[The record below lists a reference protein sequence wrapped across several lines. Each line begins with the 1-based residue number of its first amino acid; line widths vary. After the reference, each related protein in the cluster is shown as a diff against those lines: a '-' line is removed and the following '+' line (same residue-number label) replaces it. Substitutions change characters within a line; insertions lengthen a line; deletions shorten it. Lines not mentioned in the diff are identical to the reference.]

1 MEIADKSSPFSFRLD
16 AAPLR
21 RALPEEVRS
30 ERGVPMA
37 RHILLNGFN
46 TGVRKLSL
54 FFGYLGSIC
63 MCLMAIIVTVDVT
76 GRFLFNK
83 PLRGGIEIVEELMVC
98 VIFLMLAY
106 VTEAEKHI
114 RVDIFISLME
124 QKVPR
129 ISRLITFVFDLLIL
143 FVLAILTWQGFTGA
157 VKAIGSGEVTDSLQ
171 IPHYP
176 FRFVLTAGFAAAFLS
191 LLSKRIRKLI
201 DFRKG
206 K

>member
-1 MEIADKSSPFSFRLD
+1 
-16 AAPLR
+16 
-21 RALPEEVRS
+21 
-30 ERGVPMA
+30 MA
-37 RHILLNGFN
+37 RHMIFNGFS

-54 FFGYLGSIC
+54 FFGYLGSIA
-63 MCLMAIIVTVDVT
+63 MCLMAVIVTIDVT
-76 GRFLFNK
+76 GRFLLNK

-106 VTEAEKHI
+106 VTETEKHI
-114 RVDIFISLME
+114 KVDIFISLME

-129 ISRLITFVFDLLIL
+129 ISRMISFVFDMLML
-143 FVLAILTWQGFTGA
+143 FVLAILTWQGFNGTL
-157 VKAIGSGEVTDSLQ
+157 KAMGSGEVTDSLR

-191 LLSKRIRKLI
+191 LLSKQVSKFL
-201 DFRKG
+201 DHRKG